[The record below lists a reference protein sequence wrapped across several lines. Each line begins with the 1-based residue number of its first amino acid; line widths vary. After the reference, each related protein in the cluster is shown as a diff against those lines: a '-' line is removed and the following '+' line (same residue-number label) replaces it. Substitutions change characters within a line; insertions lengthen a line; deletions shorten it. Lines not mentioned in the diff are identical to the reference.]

1 MDNVP
6 GLRPSTSSRPSVRQ
20 KRGRAVTQRDTSAR
34 VGLAPA
40 AARVDTYVR
49 PQAIAQDNR
58 MGQLADALASLNPA
72 LEKYAAAT
80 TKDVEKE
87 QMQKLRFYTEQ
98 FMRDKESGAV
108 SATQVQEQFPELVP
122 TVAARIAQAT
132 GEQEAKQ
139 WALDQVQEILQNDE
153 LRLNTANRKQFLDGI
168 RKQAFERT
176 GGQDFYGTGFLDQV
190 DRTLNEFETTWMRE
204 TAQYHQEL
212 QKNSFSDAVVNTL
225 KSGGD
230 LLALDN
236 EWKQSSSLNNVERNK
251 IIVDSVIA
259 QAIADSNPKMLDT
272 VPTRFLNAES
282 KAELAKV
289 GQQIEAAKYSEFV
302 RAKEIAEFQRSQSI
316 RAGKAA
322 ILQRLV
328 SGDAVNPADYYK
340 TPELYEYA
348 LRLNSQP
355 TLDATYSTRNAAS
368 VRSKLLQ
375 AGTTGSFTQ
384 AFEADPEFLYDFRQD
399 GEVTEDRLRDHI
411 MARSDL
417 NPNDKQKLIDEIP
430 VLMGGVNML
439 RDQDVT
445 TYFDSNL
452 GDDLKVFAQSPQ
464 GQILQIQGVNAQGA
478 VRSTFFNTLAYE
490 VNAYIEENGELPR
503 GRAKLELME
512 RARQAADMRLQT
524 LQNRSMPQPAAQP
537 QATNKPAPTPQRAAP
552 EGSANSFR
560 LPNGVEVRRVE

>member
-139 WALDQVQEILQNDE
+139 WALDQVQEVLQNDE

-168 RKQAFERT
+168 RKQAFEKT

-204 TAQYHQEL
+204 TAKYHQEL

-316 RAGKAA
+316 RAGKAS

-375 AGTTGSFTQ
+375 AGTTGSFIQ
-384 AFEADPEFLYDFRQD
+384 AFETDPEFLYDFRQD

-417 NPNDKQKLIDEIP
+417 NPNDKQKLMDDLP
-430 VLMGGVNML
+430 QLMGGVNML
-439 RDQDVT
+439 RDQEVK
-445 TYFDSNL
+445 TYFDAYV
-452 GDDLKVFAQSPQ
+452 GFDLKNLATSELGKAVFPLK
-464 GQILQIQGVNAQGA
+464 GINPEGE
-478 VRSTFFNTLAYE
+478 VRRAFYDVYSLE
-490 VNAYIEENGELPR
+490 LSKYIEMENQLPR
-503 GRAKLELME
+503 GDAKTPLLEKAREAAE
-512 RARQAADMRLQT
+512 RRILS
-524 LQNRSMPQPAAQP
+524 LQNLLTAP

-552 EGSANSFR
+552 EGSANTIR

>member
-20 KRGRAVTQRDTSAR
+20 KRGRVVTQRDTSAR

-58 MGQLADALASLNPA
+58 LGQLADALAQLSPA
-72 LEKYAAAT
+72 LQKYSAAAT
-80 TKDVEKE
+80 PNMEKQQMEKLKWYTAQFTKDKE
-87 QMQKLRFYTEQ
+87 T
-98 FMRDKESGAV
+98 GAV
-108 SATQVQEQFPELVP
+108 TATQVKEMFPELVP

-139 WALDQVQEILQNDE
+139 WAQDQVQDILQNDQI
-153 LRLNTANRKQFLDGI
+153 RLNSAERRAYLDNI
-168 RKQAFERT
+168 RKQAFEKT
-176 GGQDFYGTGFLDQV
+176 GGEDFYGTGFLEQV

-204 TAQYHQEL
+204 TATYHQEL

-225 KSGGD
+225 KNGGD
-230 LLALDN
+230 LMALDD
-236 EWKQSSSLNNVERNK
+236 EWKQSSSLNNIERNK
-251 IIVDSVIA
+251 IVVDSVVS
-259 QAIADSNPKMLDT
+259 QAVAESNVKLLDSI
-272 VPTRFLNAES
+272 PTRFLNAES

-316 RAGKAA
+316 RSGKAA

-399 GEVTEDRLRDHI
+399 QDVTEDKLRDHI
-411 MARSDL
+411 MSRSDL
-417 NPNDKQKLIDEIP
+417 NPNDKQKLIDDIP
-430 VLMGGVNML
+430 TLMGGVNLL
-439 RDQDVT
+439 RDQEVT
-445 TYFDSNL
+445 AYFDSNL
-452 GDDLKVFAQSPQ
+452 GADLKVFAQSPQ
-464 GQILQIQGVNAQGA
+464 AQILQIQGVNAQGA

-490 VNAYIEENGELPR
+490 VNAYIEEENQIPR
-503 GRAKLELME
+503 GRAKLDLLE

-524 LQNRSMPQPAAQP
+524 LQNRTAQP

-552 EGSANSFR
+552 EGSASSFR

>member
-20 KRGRAVTQRDTSAR
+20 KRGRVVTQRDTSAR

-58 MGQLADALASLNPA
+58 LGQLADALAQLSPA
-72 LEKYAAAT
+72 LQKYSAAAT
-80 TKDVEKE
+80 PNMEKQQMEKLKWYTAQFTKDKE
-87 QMQKLRFYTEQ
+87 T
-98 FMRDKESGAV
+98 GAV
-108 SATQVQEQFPELVP
+108 TATQVKEMFPELVP

-139 WALDQVQEILQNDE
+139 WAQDQVQDILQNDQI
-153 LRLNTANRKQFLDGI
+153 RLNSAERRAYLDNI
-168 RKQAFERT
+168 RKQAFEKT
-176 GGQDFYGTGFLDQV
+176 GGEDFYGTGFLEQV

-204 TAQYHQEL
+204 TATYHQEL

-225 KSGGD
+225 KNGGD
-230 LLALDN
+230 LMALDD
-236 EWKQSSSLNNVERNK
+236 EWKQSSSLNNIERNK
-251 IIVDSVIA
+251 IVVDSVVS
-259 QAIADSNPKMLDT
+259 QAVAESNVKLLDSI
-272 VPTRFLNAES
+272 PTRFLNAES

-316 RAGKAA
+316 RSGKAA

-399 GEVTEDRLRDHI
+399 QDVTEDKLRDHI
-411 MARSDL
+411 MSRSDL
-417 NPNDKQKLIDEIP
+417 NPNDKQKLIDDIP
-430 VLMGGVNML
+430 TLMGGVNLL
-439 RDQDVT
+439 RDQEVT

-452 GDDLKVFAQSPQ
+452 GADLKVFAQSPQ
-464 GQILQIQGVNAQGA
+464 AQILQIQGVNAQGA

-490 VNAYIEENGELPR
+490 VNAYIEEENQIPR
-503 GRAKLELME
+503 GRAKLELLE

-524 LQNRSMPQPAAQP
+524 LQNRTAQP

-552 EGSANSFR
+552 EGSASSFR

>member
-1 MDNVP
+1 
-6 GLRPSTSSRPSVRQ
+6 
-20 KRGRAVTQRDTSAR
+20 
-34 VGLAPA
+34 
-40 AARVDTYVR
+40 
-49 PQAIAQDNR
+49 
-58 MGQLADALASLNPA
+58 
-72 LEKYAAAT
+72 
-80 TKDVEKE
+80 
-87 QMQKLRFYTEQ
+87 MQKLRFYTEQ

-139 WALDQVQEILQNDE
+139 WALDQVQEVLQNDE

-316 RAGKAA
+316 RAGKAS

-375 AGTTGSFTQ
+375 AGTTGSFIQ
-384 AFEADPEFLYDFRQD
+384 AFETDPEFLYDFRQD

-417 NPNDKQKLIDEIP
+417 NPNDKQKLMDDLP
-430 VLMGGVNML
+430 QLMGGVNML
-439 RDQDVT
+439 RDQEVK
-445 TYFDSNL
+445 TYFDAYV
-452 GDDLKVFAQSPQ
+452 GFDLKNLATSELGKAVFPLK
-464 GQILQIQGVNAQGA
+464 GINPEGE
-478 VRSTFFNTLAYE
+478 VRRAFYDVYALELSN
-490 VNAYIEENGELPR
+490 YIEKNNQLPR
-503 GRAKLELME
+503 GDAKTPLLEKAREAAE
-512 RARQAADMRLQT
+512 RRILS
-524 LQNRSMPQPAAQP
+524 LQNLLTAP
-537 QATNKPAPTPQRAAP
+537 QATNNPAPTPQRAAP
-552 EGSANSFR
+552 EGSANTIR